1 MPNSPNLVYYFD
13 FFIGFLLFIAILGV
27 FHVLGCTQKLPG
39 YKKTQEDG
47 LGWLTLQ
54 IGMLLRFFEYFL
66 LIYCDFRRFSRV
78 LMHLEALRIQ

>member
-13 FFIGFLLFIAILGV
+13 FFIGYSLFIAILGV

-47 LGWLTLQ
+47 LGWPTLQ
-54 IGMLLRFFEYFL
+54 IGMLLRFFDYFL
-66 LIYCDFRRFSRV
+66 LIYRNFRCFSRV
-78 LMHLEALRIQ
+78 LMLSAALGM